1 MFLSLPPRR
10 FFFSKL
16 WPIPRHSFKIQ
27 KDVFFPADT
36 PQKVDHI
43 YRARCF
49 AYSRI
54 SSKTQLFRLRKAVEA
69 IFYFTIN
76 QTALFPSE
84 YTIDQPRFQANIPTN
99 QGFSQKGVQ
108 LSYGRPFLEE
118 IQEKYT

>member
-10 FFFSKL
+10 FFFFKTL
-16 WPIPRHSFKIQ
+16 AHSSARFQDTKRC
-27 KDVFFPADT
+27 FFPADT

-108 LSYGRPFLEE
+108 SSYGRPFLEE